1 MMEVLAIALGAAIG
15 APSRFILDRWVAGH
29 APTKRFPWSL
39 LVVNVLGS
47 AIAGAAFALS
57 TGSLRV
63 FLLVGVC
70 GALTTFTLALLI
82 IIQKIAAEFKLT
94 ERRRF
99 HIFYEKTW
107 CRVAAWEWIA
117 ARMFVACDCTDKA
130 MQLTRSLF
138 GISNDNG
145 FA

>member
-70 GALTTFTLALLI
+70 GALTTFSGFGWEMHLLWSRSRSSFVIALI
-82 IIQKIAAEFKLT
+82 VMT
-94 ERRRF
+94 
-99 HIFYEKTW
+99 TS
-107 CRVAAWEWIA
+107 CVAAFELLY
-117 ARMFVACDCTDKA
+117 
-130 MQLTRSLF
+130 QLLRR
-138 GISNDNG
+138 
-145 FA
+145 